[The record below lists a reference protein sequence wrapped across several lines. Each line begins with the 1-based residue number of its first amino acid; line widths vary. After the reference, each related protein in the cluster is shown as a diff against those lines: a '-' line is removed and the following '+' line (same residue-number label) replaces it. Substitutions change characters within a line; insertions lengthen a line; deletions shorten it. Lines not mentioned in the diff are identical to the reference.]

1 MDDTST
7 GTSAES
13 SQDRQE
19 SEWAERLET
28 ELEIQDE
35 DSQPNYLAI
44 VLSGISGAV
53 YAFVLWLALQAHERK
68 AARQMY
74 GQSEREYLS
83 KRTVITGLAGGA
95 SMLGLLHIYA
105 SNPDSAW
112 WIMGGSIGCVVGLV
126 VLRWLWEG

>member
-1 MDDTST
+1 M
-7 GTSAES
+7 ES
-13 SQDRQE
+13 DV
-19 SEWAERLET
+19 
-28 ELEIQDE
+28 
-35 DSQPNYLAI
+35 QPNYLAI

-68 AARQMY
+68 AARKMY

-95 SMLGLLHIYA
+95 SMLGMLHVYA
-105 SNPDSAW
+105 RHPDSVWFMVGA
-112 WIMGGSIGCVVGLV
+112 SFGCVVLLV